1 MKKRITGQRQL
12 YAYNQEGVSEI
23 LYMETKNFH
32 TSRERERGGGGGGGG
47 AGKTYTER
55 QSCSQATKACQIV
68 FSGTAAYRPG
78 PIIMYEQTVATVTTM
93 KKISMCGEQIGL
105 FGMRKRD

>member
-23 LYMETKNFH
+23 LYMENKNFR
-32 TSRERERGGGGGGGG
+32 TSTEREREAGGRGG

-68 FSGTAAYRPG
+68 FSGTAAYSPG
-78 PIIMYEQTVATVTTM
+78 PIIMYEQIVATVTTM